1 MMGAVRPGHSPYTVG
16 TNRGPSKKYFK
27 GKVVSFLRGDGQEGG
42 VVRAPSPS
50 YVPAAISF

>member
-1 MMGAVRPGHSPYTVG
+1 MGAVRPGHSPYTVG